1 MTKLEIYNLA
11 LAQHAKKCTA
21 DEMTAQNKP
30 HEVDACDQMFE
41 IAVENVLGE
50 FDWSFC
56 VVPIEIDY
64 EDDEPYGD
72 WEHGYRLPGNL
83 IRIARVDNSGFPFM
97 VASKRLYCN
106 ESRPAMWGIPMNV
119 KCIEYGPRDF
129 CALVGL
135 WLAYLISPI
144 LSPSD
149 ANLSN
154 RILQT
159 YSAQLQTLM
168 KRELN
173 SVQDN
178 YLDEDDWGRKF

>member
-11 LAQHAKKCTA
+11 LAQHAKRCTA
-21 DEMTAQNKP
+21 DEMTAVSKP
-30 HEVDACDQMFE
+30 HEVDACDQMFD

-56 VVPIEIDY
+56 VAPIEL
-64 EDDEPYGD
+64 ETDDDMPYGE
-72 WEHGYRLPGNL
+72 WSHGYLLPYGL
-83 IRIARVDNSGFPFM
+83 IRIARVENGTYPFM
-97 VASKRLYCN
+97 VGRGRFYCN
-106 ESRPAMWGIPMNV
+106 EEDPKLWGIRMDA
-119 KCIEYGPRDF
+119 KCIEYGPHDF

-149 ANLSN
+149 TNLAN
-154 RILQT
+154 RILQS

-173 SVQDN
+173 SVNDN
-178 YLDEDDWGRKF
+178 YLEADDWGRKL